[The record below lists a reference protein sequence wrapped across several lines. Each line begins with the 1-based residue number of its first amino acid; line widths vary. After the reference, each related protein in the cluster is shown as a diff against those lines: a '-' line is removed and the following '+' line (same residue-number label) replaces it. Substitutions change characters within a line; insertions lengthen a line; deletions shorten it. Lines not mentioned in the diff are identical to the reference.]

1 MSTGKI
7 NVQADNIFPIIKKFL
22 YSDHEIFLRE
32 LVSNATDATSKVK
45 ALSSLGEFTGE
56 IGDINIEVKIDKDN
70 KTLHVIDKGIGM
82 TLSEVEKYINQVAFS
97 GAEEFV
103 NQYQEKTDQAQA
115 IIGHF
120 GLGFYSAFMVADKVE
135 IITKSFKDEP
145 AAHWTCQGE
154 TDFTLVEHD
163 KKERGTEIILHIND
177 ENNEFLEENRVK
189 ELLNKYCKFMPVS
202 IKMGTR
208 EETKGTG
215 KFEGEGDDKKEVT
228 ETITVDN
235 IVNNPNPAWVKKPS
249 DLEDKDYLS
258 FYRELYPMQFEEPLF
273 NIHLNV
279 DYPFNLTGILYFPK
293 LKNNMQVEKDKIQL
307 YQNQVFVTDNVEGIV
322 PDFLT
327 LLRGVI
333 DSPDI
338 PLNVSRS
345 YLQADGAVKKISGY
359 ITRKVADKFNSLFK
373 NDREDF
379 QKKWDD
385 IKIIVEYG
393 MLTEDKFLDKADK
406 FTLYK
411 TVNDEYFTF
420 DELKS
425 KIEETH
431 KNKDGKIV
439 VLYAADKVSQHSYIE
454 SAKAKGYEVIIFDTA
469 LSSHLIQKLE
479 QKHSDF
485 TFVRVDSDHI
495 DKLIQKEENTTSK
508 LSDDE
513 QTQLKEIIT
522 GNVESPKFTVQ
533 LENIDSN
540 DQPFIITVPEFMRRM
555 KEMNQMGGGMMMG
568 MGDLPESYNLIV
580 NTNHELSGKI
590 LKANDDDKK
599 DLIANAMNLALLSQN
614 LLHGE
619 ALTKF
624 IKEGFSKL

>member
-32 LVSNATDATSKVK
+32 LVSNATDATSKLK
-45 ALSSLGEFTGE
+45 ALASIGEYKGE
-56 IGDINIEVKIDKDN
+56 VGEPKIEIKIDQDK
-70 KTLHVIDKGIGM
+70 KTLHVLDQGIGM
-82 TLSEVEKYINQVAFS
+82 TAEEVEKYINQVAFS

-103 NQYQEKTDQAQA
+103 TQYKEKTDQAQA

-145 AAHWTCQGE
+145 AAHWICEGE
-154 TDFTLVEHD
+154 TDFTLTEHD

-177 ENNEFLEENRVK
+177 ENKEFLEEHRIN
-189 ELLNKYCKFMPVS
+189 ELLRKYCKFMPVP

-215 KFEGEGDDKKEVT
+215 KYEGEGEDKKEIT
-228 ETITVDN
+228 ETITVDH
-235 IVNNPNPAWVKKPS
+235 IVNNPTPAWVKKPS
-249 DLEDKDYLS
+249 DLQDEDYVA

-393 MLTEDKFLDKADK
+393 MLTEEKFLEKADN

-411 TVNDEYFTF
+411 TVDDAFFTF
-420 DELKS
+420 EELKE
-425 KIEETH
+425 KISETH
-431 KNKDGKIV
+431 KNKEGKVV
-439 VLYAADKVSQHSYIE
+439 VLYTADKVAQHAYIE
-454 SAKAKGYEVIIFDTA
+454 SAKAKGYEVIIFDSP

-485 TFVRVDSDHI
+485 VFTRVDADHI

-508 LSDDE
+508 LSEEE
-513 QTQLKEIIT
+513 QTTLKEAISA
-522 GNVESPKFTVQ
+522 NVETPKFTVQ
-533 LENIDSN
+533 LENLDSS

-555 KEMNQMGGGMMMG
+555 KEMNQLGGGMMMG
-568 MGDLPESYNLIV
+568 MGDFPESYNLVI
-580 NTNHELSGKI
+580 NTNHELAGKI
-590 LKANDDDKK
+590 LQAQEEEKSA
-599 DLIANAMNLALLSQN
+599 LIKRAMNLALLSQN

-619 ALTKF
+619 ALTRF
-624 IKEGFSKL
+624 VKEGFAKL

>member
-32 LVSNATDATSKVK
+32 LVSNATDATSKMR
-45 ALSSLGEFTGE
+45 ALASIGEFKGE
-56 IGDINIEVKIDKDN
+56 IGEPKIEIKINKEK
-70 KTLHVIDKGIGM
+70 KTLHVIDQGIGM
-82 TLSEVEKYINQVAFS
+82 TAGEVEKYINQVAFS

-120 GLGFYSAFMVADKVE
+120 GLGFYSSFMVADKVE
-135 IITKSFKDEP
+135 IITKSFKEEP
-145 AAHWTCQGE
+145 AAHWICEGE
-154 TDFTLVEHD
+154 TDFTLVEHN
-163 KKERGTEIILHIND
+163 KKERGTEIILHINE
-177 ENNEFLEENRVK
+177 ENKEFLEEHRVR
-189 ELLNKYCKFMPVS
+189 ELLNKYCKFIPVP

-215 KFEGEGDDKKEVT
+215 KFEGEGDDKKEIT
-228 ETITVDN
+228 ETITVDD
-235 IVNNPNPAWVKKPS
+235 IINNPTPAWVKKPS
-249 DLEDKDYLS
+249 SLKEEDYLN

-373 NDREDF
+373 NDRKDF

-393 MLTEDKFLDKADK
+393 MLTEDKFLEKADK
-406 FTLYK
+406 FALYK
-411 TVNDEYFTF
+411 TVDNTFLTF
-420 DELKS
+420 DELKE
-425 KIEETH
+425 KIGETQ

-439 VLYAADKVSQHSYIE
+439 VLYTADKTAQHSYIE
-454 SAKAKGYEVIIFDTA
+454 SAKAKGYEVIIFDTP

-479 QKHSDF
+479 QKYNDF
-485 TFVRVDSDHI
+485 TFTRVDADHI

-513 QTQLKEIIT
+513 QTQLKEVIT
-522 GNVESPKFTVQ
+522 ENVETPKFTVQ
-533 LENIDSN
+533 LENLDSSE
-540 DQPFIITVPEFMRRM
+540 QPFIITVPEFMRRM
-555 KEMNQMGGGMMMG
+555 KEMNQLGGGMMMG
-568 MGDLPESYNLIV
+568 MGDLPESYSLII
-580 NTNHELSGKI
+580 NTNHELAGKI
-590 LKANDDDKK
+590 LNAK
-599 DLIANAMNLALLSQN
+599 DEEKPILINHAMNLALLSQN
-614 LLHGE
+614 LLCGE
-619 ALTKF
+619 ALTNF
-624 IKEGFSKL
+624 VKEGFSKL